1 MITEQQAMKIISH
14 SRLHKIWL
22 AAKNGEPLD
31 GEETVLAQ
39 AMCEHPEDA
48 DIWDELDTLSDGEII
63 RDGVNT
69 LLHISM
75 HSMVENQLA
84 QNTLPEVPK
93 AMNSLLARGASRHEA
108 IHAIAYEFSME
119 LAKILQTKRPF
130 NEIAYKRRLEKIT
143 RGKK

>member
-1 MITEQQAMKIISH
+1 MNTEQQAMKIISH

-22 AAKNGEPLD
+22 ATKNGEPLD
-31 GEETVLAQ
+31 GEEAVLAQ
-39 AMCEHPEDA
+39 AMREHPEYA
-48 DIWDELDTLSDGEII
+48 DIWDELDSLSNGEIT

-75 HSMVENQLA
+75 HSVVENQLA
-84 QNTLPEVPK
+84 KNTLPEVPK

-119 LAKILQTKRPF
+119 LAKTLQTERPF
-130 NEIAYKRRLEKIT
+130 NELAYKRRLEKIA
-143 RGKK
+143 RGKR